1 MKRIKKSSK
10 IGNYFLRLYEKAE
23 ATSVEQF
30 YKQPS
35 SAKLYTEKVLLWKM
49 EREQGKYYKV
59 ISGNTFCFTA
69 AWIVADGLRVRTRDT
84 SYLIC

>member
-10 IGNYFLRLYEKAE
+10 IGKRYLRLYEKAE
-23 ATSVEQF
+23 ATSVTQF
-30 YKQPS
+30 YKRPS
-35 SAKLYTEKVLLWKM
+35 SAKLYIEQVLLLKM

-69 AWIVADGLRVRTRDT
+69 AWIVTDGLCVETPHNT
-84 SYLIC
+84 YLIC

>member
-1 MKRIKKSSK
+1 MKRIKKTSK
-10 IGNYFLRLYEKAE
+10 IGKHYLRLYEKAE

-35 SAKLYTEKVLLWKM
+35 SAKLYTEKVLLCKM
-49 EREQGKYYKV
+49 RQEHGECYKV

-69 AWIVADGLRVRTRDT
+69 AWVVADGLRIRTRDT
-84 SYLIC
+84 TYLIC

>member
-1 MKRIKKSSK
+1 MKRIKKTSK
-10 IGNYFLRLYEKAE
+10 IGKYYLRLYEKAE

-49 EREQGKYYKV
+49 RREHGENYKV
-59 ISGNTFCFTA
+59 ISGNSFCFTA
-69 AWIVADGLRVRTRDT
+69 AWMVADCLRVRTRDT
-84 SYLIC
+84 TYLIC

>member
-10 IGNYFLRLYEKAE
+10 IGNYYLRLYEKAE

-35 SAKLYTEKVLLWKM
+35 STKLYIEQVMLWKM

-59 ISGNTFCFTA
+59 ISGNSFCFTA
-69 AWIVADGLRVRTRDT
+69 AWIAADGLHVETPHKT
-84 SYLIC
+84 YLIC